1 MTNQETQ
8 LELDFGMLTVAQ
20 QERVDSFIKNQ
31 KEQTLNNIKN
41 SNTIETLLNEGG
53 FIKGVDYENTIKTKI
68 VTGEKEF
75 GYGSDTFKADVTYEM
90 VEGNVYILYKKYDSR
105 ENKIVTQRGY
115 VSRNSDKLECSYI
128 TSQYRAYKPKS
139 LYEKLLENNSNA
151 QNEYDSANRE
161 KAVINYTVE
170 KYKTLFPK
178 AEVTVGRDYYKNYR
192 SNYIEFPIVMVKFE
206 KGSYVSFRL
215 GYENDKE
222 TVYKKYDAV
231 EAQLSAIEL
240 LNIFNQQ

>member
-20 QERVDSFIKNQ
+20 QERVDLFIKNQ
-31 KEQTLNNIKN
+31 KEQVSNNIKN

-68 VTGEKEF
+68 VTEEKVF
-75 GYGSDTFKADVTYEM
+75 GYLTDGFKTIVTYEA
-90 VEGNVYILYKKYDSR
+90 VEGNVSILYKKYDSR
-105 ENKIVTQRGY
+105 ENKIVTQRSY
-115 VSRNSDKLECSYI
+115 VGKSSDKLECSSI
-128 TSQYRAYKPKS
+128 TPQYRAYKPKS

-192 SNYIEFPIVMVKFE
+192 SNYIEFPIVIVKFE
-206 KGSYVSFRL
+206 KGSYISFRL

>member
-31 KEQTLNNIKN
+31 KEQTSNNIKN
-41 SNTIETLLNEGG
+41 SNIIETLLNEGG
-53 FIKGVDYENTIKTKI
+53 FIKGVDYENTTKIKI

-75 GYGSDTFKADVTYEM
+75 GYGSDTFKADVTYEI
-90 VEGNVYILYKKYDSR
+90 VDGNVYILYKKFDSR

-115 VSRNSDKLECSYI
+115 VSKNSDKLECSYI
-128 TSQYRAYKPKS
+128 TPQYRAYKPKS
-139 LYEKLLENNSNA
+139 LYEKLLENNSKA
-151 QNEYDSANRE
+151 QNEYDSTNRE

-178 AEVTVGRDYYKNYR
+178 AEVTVGRDYYKNYK
-192 SNYIEFPIVMVKFE
+192 SNYIEFSIVTVKFE
-206 KGSYVSFRL
+206 KGSYISFRL

-222 TVYKKYDAV
+222 TVHKKYDAV

>member
-20 QERVDSFIKNQ
+20 QERVDSFIKSK
-31 KEQTLNNIKN
+31 KELAFNSVKN
-41 SNTIETLLNEGG
+41 SNAIETLLNEGG

-68 VTGEKEF
+68 VTEEREF
-75 GYGSDTFKADVTYEM
+75 YSDGNFKTIVTYEA
-90 VEGNVYILYKKYDSR
+90 VEGNVSILYKKYDSR
-105 ENKIVTQRGY
+105 ENKIVTQRSY
-115 VSRNSDKLECSYI
+115 VGKSSDKLECSSI
-128 TSQYRAYKPKS
+128 TPQYRAYKPKS

-206 KGSYVSFRL
+206 KGSYISFRL

>member
-8 LELDFGMLTVAQ
+8 LELDLGILTDAQ
-20 QERVDSFIKNQ
+20 QERVNSFIKSK
-31 KEQTLNNIKN
+31 KESLLNTVKN
-41 SNTIETLLNEGG
+41 SNVIETLLNEGG
-53 FIKGVDYENTIKTKI
+53 FIKGIDFENTVETKI
-68 VTGEKEF
+68 ITEEREF
-75 GYGSDTFKADVTYEM
+75 GYRDDLFKTIVTYEA
-90 VEGNVYILYKKYDSR
+90 VEGNIYILYKKYDSR

-115 VSRNSDKLECSYI
+115 ISRNSDKLECSYI
-128 TSQYRAYKPKS
+128 TSQYRAYKPSS
-139 LYEKLLENNSNA
+139 LYDKLLENNNKA

-161 KAVINYTVE
+161 KTIINYTVE

-178 AEVTVGRDYYKNYR
+178 AEITVGKDYYKNYR

-206 KGSYVSFRL
+206 KGSYISFRL

-222 TVYKKYDAV
+222 TIHKKYNAV

>member
-20 QERVDSFIKNQ
+20 QERVDSFIKD
-31 KEQTLNNIKN
+31 KKF
-41 SNTIETLLNEGG
+41 SNRNVITTSNAIETLLNEGG

-68 VTGEKEF
+68 VTEEKEF
-75 GYGSDTFKADVTYEM
+75 YHDGGFKTIVTYEA
-90 VEGNVYILYKKYDSR
+90 VEGNVSILYKKYDSR
-105 ENKIVTQRGY
+105 ENKIVTQRSY
-115 VSRNSDKLECSYI
+115 VGKSSDKLECSSI
-128 TSQYRAYKPKS
+128 TPQYRAYKPKS

-206 KGSYVSFRL
+206 KGSYISFRL

-222 TVYKKYDAV
+222 TIHKKYDAV
-231 EAQLSAIEL
+231 EAQLNAIEL

>member
-31 KEQTLNNIKN
+31 KEQTSNNIKN

-53 FIKGVDYENTIKTKI
+53 FIKGVDYENTTKIKI

-90 VEGNVYILYKKYDSR
+90 VDGNVYILYKKFDSR

-115 VSRNSDKLECSYI
+115 VSKNSDKLECSYI
-128 TSQYRAYKPKS
+128 TSQYRAYKSKS
-139 LYEKLLENNSNA
+139 LYEKLLENNSKA

-161 KAVINYTVE
+161 KSVINYTVE

-178 AEVTVGRDYYKNYR
+178 AEVTVGRDYYKNYK
-192 SNYIEFPIVMVKFE
+192 SNYIEFSIVTVKFE
-206 KGSYVSFRL
+206 KGSYISFRL

-222 TVYKKYDAV
+222 YIHKKYDAV

>member
-20 QERVDSFIKNQ
+20 QERVDSFIKD
-31 KEQTLNNIKN
+31 KKF
-41 SNTIETLLNEGG
+41 SNRNVITTSNAIEMLLNEGG

-68 VTGEKEF
+68 VTEEKEF
-75 GYGSDTFKADVTYEM
+75 YSDKNFKTIVTYEA
-90 VEGNVYILYKKYDSR
+90 VEGNVSILYKKYDSR
-105 ENKIVTQRGY
+105 ENKIVTQRSY
-115 VSRNSDKLECSYI
+115 VGKSSDKLECSSI
-128 TSQYRAYKPKS
+128 TPQYRAYKPKS

-206 KGSYVSFRL
+206 KGSYISFRL

>member
-20 QERVDSFIKNQ
+20 QERVDSFIKDKKGLAFNSV
-31 KEQTLNNIKN
+31 KN
-41 SNTIETLLNEGG
+41 SNAIETLLNEGG

-68 VTGEKEF
+68 VTEEKEF
-75 GYGSDTFKADVTYEM
+75 YHDGGFKTIVTYEA
-90 VEGNVYILYKKYDSR
+90 VEGNVSILYKKYDSR
-105 ENKIVTQRGY
+105 ENKIVTQRSY
-115 VSRNSDKLECSYI
+115 VGKSSDKLECSSI
-128 TSQYRAYKPKS
+128 TPQYRAYKPKS

-206 KGSYVSFRL
+206 KGSYISFRL